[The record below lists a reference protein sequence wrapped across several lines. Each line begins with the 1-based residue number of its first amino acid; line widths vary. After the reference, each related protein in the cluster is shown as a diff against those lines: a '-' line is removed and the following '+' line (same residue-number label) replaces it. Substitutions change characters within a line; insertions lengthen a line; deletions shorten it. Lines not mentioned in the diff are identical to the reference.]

1 MDLGEAEAIP
11 ETHNA
16 AEAAAE
22 AEAMEAAALMAGEFV
37 PMRRRPEGW

>member
-11 ETHNA
+11 DTHNA

-22 AEAMEAAALMAGEFV
+22 AEVMEAALMASEFV
-37 PMRRRPEGW
+37 PMRRRPEGCW